1 MVANDKFIQIDNL
14 NQVRR
19 NFNQYGAEFKTEL
32 KQTHLKAAKIV
43 EKAARPLVPVRTGK
57 LLASVR
63 ASGTQRFAA
72 VRAGKKSVPYA
83 PPIHWGWAK
92 RGIKPNPFLYEA
104 LDKRRD
110 EVIKAYEKQIAEL
123 GRRFGRR

>member
-1 MVANDKFIQIDNL
+1 MATPKNFIQIDNL
-14 NQVRR
+14 NIVRR
-19 NFNQYGAEFKTEL
+19 NLGQYSDEFKKEL
-32 KQTHLKAAKIV
+32 KQTHLQAAKIV

-63 ASGTQRFAA
+63 SAGTQRFAV

-92 RGIKPNPFLYEA
+92 RRIKPNPFLYEA

-110 EVIKAYEKQIAEL
+110 EVIKAYEKQIANL
-123 GRRFGRR
+123 ARRFGRR